1 MIENLFKKK
10 LKKPIFISEL
20 SSNHKGS
27 IVNAKKIIKFSK
39 KYGADYIKLQTYS
52 PETITLNSKK
62 KDFLLKKGEWKG
74 QYLWNLYKKAHTP
87 FSWHKELFE
96 YSKKIGIKCFSSPF
110 DETAVDLLEKLNT
123 PIYKIA
129 SFEITHLPL
138 IKEVALTK
146 KPVIMSTGMAS
157 LKEIETAFNL
167 ILKHHNKIILLYC
180 VSSYPANE
188 LEFDLSNISFL
199 KKHFNCPIGFSDHS
213 LNSNVAKQAALLG
226 AEIFEKHVAIKNVK
240 SPDYNFSL
248 KENELK
254 DYIFDINNF
263 YKIKNNKNFIIK
275 KNVFYKD
282 YRRSIYSSKEIK
294 KGELFSHKNIKVVRP
309 AKGLEP
315 KYFTK
320 LIGKKSPFNIEF
332 ATPISVKVLKKIK
345 KNNYN

>member
-62 KDFLLKKGEWKG
+62 KDFYLKKENGRVNIK
-74 QYLWNLYKKAHTP
+74 LDFYKKAHTP

-167 ILKHHNKIILLYC
+167 ILKHHNK
-180 VSSYPANE
+180 
-188 LEFDLSNISFL
+188 
-199 KKHFNCPIGFSDHS
+199 
-213 LNSNVAKQAALLG
+213 
-226 AEIFEKHVAIKNVK
+226 
-240 SPDYNFSL
+240 
-248 KENELK
+248 
-254 DYIFDINNF
+254 YI
-263 YKIKNNKNFIIK
+263 
-275 KNVFYKD
+275 
-282 YRRSIYSSKEIK
+282 
-294 KGELFSHKNIKVVRP
+294 
-309 AKGLEP
+309 
-315 KYFTK
+315 
-320 LIGKKSPFNIEF
+320 
-332 ATPISVKVLKKIK
+332 
-345 KNNYN
+345 